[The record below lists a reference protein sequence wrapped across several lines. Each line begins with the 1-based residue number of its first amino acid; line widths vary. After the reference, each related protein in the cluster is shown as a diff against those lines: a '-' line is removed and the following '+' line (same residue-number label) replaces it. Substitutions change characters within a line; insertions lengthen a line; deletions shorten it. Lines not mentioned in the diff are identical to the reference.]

1 VTTRRWDP
9 LRDLLT
15 LQERMNRLFEDTLSS
30 TTRTTPP
37 LDSGSWVPL
46 ADVYETAEGFVVQV
60 DLPGLK
66 DDDVEVHVEGDR
78 LVLRGH
84 RRPSEQTRP
93 DNYYRMERSY
103 GPFSRTFILT
113 PDVDPD
119 RVTATFK
126 DGLLRLDLPKT
137 RPRPPWRER
146 VERGE
151 A

>member
-1 VTTRRWDP
+1 MTTRRWDP

-15 LQERMNRLFEDTLSS
+15 LQERMNRLFEDTLAT
-30 TTRTTPP
+30 TTRTAPP
-37 LDSGSWVPL
+37 LDSGNWVPL

-103 GPFSRTFILT
+103 GPFSRTFVLT

-119 RVTATFK
+119 RVTANFK

-137 RPRPPWRER
+137 RPRPSWRER
-146 VERGE
+146 PDRGE